1 MATYSTGITATF
13 GSNTFTE
20 VTDLSWTYGGSLP
33 RGRDTTWTDEVGTVT
48 LTCLGSVGISTAN
61 YGLRNDLTISGGGA
75 SLTCKAVYE
84 GVNVAPELNGVT
96 RYTVTFRLLDG

>member
-13 GSNTFTE
+13 GSTTFTE

-33 RGRDTTWTDEVGTVT
+33 KGRSSTWTDERGSVS
-48 LTCLGSVGISTAN
+48 LTCLGSAGTSTAN
-61 YGLRNDLTISGGGA
+61 YGERKDITIAGGGA
-75 SLTCKAVYE
+75 SLTSKAVYE
-84 GVNVAPELNGVT
+84 GVSVAPELNGVT